1 MAVRQWTKGM
11 KGGTVGVERP
21 GKGISYT
28 LKAGPGLPWLN
39 HSESPCG
46 LCWYDSSRRET
57 CGFGVIQITATSV

>member
-28 LKAGPGLPWLN
+28 LKAGPGLPWPN
-39 HSESPCG
+39 HSESPLG
-46 LCWYDSSRRET
+46 SV
-57 CGFGVIQITATSV
+57 GVTPAGGRHVALESFK